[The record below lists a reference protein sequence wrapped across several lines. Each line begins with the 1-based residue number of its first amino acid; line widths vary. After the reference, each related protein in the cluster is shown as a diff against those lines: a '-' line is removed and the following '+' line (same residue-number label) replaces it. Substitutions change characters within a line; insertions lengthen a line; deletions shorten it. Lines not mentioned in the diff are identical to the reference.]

1 MYESWKQSQL
11 DTYYLLALCH
21 RNIVHLYSPDMV
33 EEGAKNVVLSLTK
46 LAEVNRHE
54 ITTICSMKKDS
65 KSNYELN
72 SDQFFNH
79 LHMITILQ
87 ITRVHA
93 IGREIL

>member
-1 MYESWKQSQL
+1 
-11 DTYYLLALCH
+11 
-21 RNIVHLYSPDMV
+21 MV

-72 SDQFFNH
+72 SDQFSKIPFTYDYN
-79 LHMITILQ
+79 ITDHQSTCNWKRNPVTSQL
-87 ITRVHA
+87 
-93 IGREIL
+93 G